1 MKREVRC
8 VKEWTSDNI
17 EVLKGCF
24 DYTDWIMFLNT
35 CSALNEQVLT
45 IPNYITFCV
54 GSCYSYKKKN
64 TLYPN
69 KKPWVTKE
77 LKSILNMKK
86 KVFLSGTNEEKKK
99 KINRELIKAIKI
111 AKSNFENTI
120 EGVFMPVNVRATW
133 KGIKSMAAVKTL
145 VLNQRTLMENYDSN
159 FIVSNEF
166 NSFLPI
172 SIHLLQL
179 MKW

>member
-1 MKREVRC
+1 MRRR
-8 VKEWTSDNI
+8 
-17 EVLKGCF
+17 
-24 DYTDWIMFLNT
+24 
-35 CSALNEQVLT
+35 
-45 IPNYITFCV
+45 
-54 GSCYSYKKKN
+54 
-64 TLYPN
+64 
-69 KKPWVTKE
+69 
-77 LKSILNMKK
+77 
-86 KVFLSGTNEEKKK
+86 KK

-145 VLNQRTLMENYDSN
+145 VLNQRTLMENYDNN